1 MEQKVKKEAKSWI
14 MEFFLPILI
23 VLLLNLFVVRLVVVS
38 GDSMYPTLHDH
49 DFLIV
54 RMLGYKPQMG
64 DIVVVHT
71 DPDGDLGG
79 EQIVK
84 RVIATEG
91 QTVFVDYGNNR
102 VTVDGTILKED
113 YINMDG
119 EDPMQDGIYENTVYV
134 VPKGCVFVLGDKRN
148 HSADSRDSAVGM
160 IEESDVFGGLMLRIT
175 VGR

>member
-38 GDSMYPTLHDH
+38 GGSMYPTLHDH
-49 DFLIV
+49 DLLIV
-54 RMLGYKPQMG
+54 RMLGYKPQAG
-64 DIVVVHT
+64 DVVVAHT
-71 DPDGDLGG
+71 DPDGSLGG
-79 EQIVK
+79 EEIVK

-91 QTVFVDYGNNR
+91 QTVFVDYGNDR
-102 VTVDGTILKED
+102 VTVNGTILEED
-113 YINMDG
+113 YINL
-119 EDPMQDGIYENTVYV
+119 EEADPMQDGIYENTVYV
-134 VPKGCVFVLGDKRN
+134 VPKGCVFVLGDNRN

-160 IEESDVFGGLMLRIT
+160 IEESDVFGGLLLRIP